1 MMDIFKDSQIL
12 LPILVLVVW
21 SLIML
26 MWMVTTRL
34 PKLAKLG
41 LGPESAQRT
50 AELGEK
56 LPKEVQWKADNYNH
70 LMEQPTI
77 FYATALALAVAGLGE
92 GLNLYMAWLYV
103 GSRIVHSLVHAT
115 VNNVGA
121 RFGIFLIGTIALLVM
136 AVNGILQL
144 IG

>member
-1 MMDIFKDSQIL
+1 MDFLNESQIL
-12 LPILVLVVW
+12 LPVLVLVVW

-26 MWMVTTRL
+26 MWMAATRL
-34 PKLAKLG
+34 PTIAKLG
-41 LGPESAQRT
+41 LGPESGERT
-50 AELGEK
+50 AELATM

-77 FYATALALAVAGLGE
+77 FYATAIILAIAGLGE

-103 GSRIVHSLVHAT
+103 GSRIVHSLVHVT
-115 VNNVGA
+115 VNAVLV
-121 RFGIFLIGTIALLVM
+121 RFSIFLVGSVALLVM

-144 IG
+144 TG